1 MAAVTSLERILAAAA
16 GKPSDAIPVA
26 PYMGNW
32 GAVIAGV
39 PIDLYCRSGR
49 LMAEA
54 QMRAWEL
61 LGQDAVV
68 PQSDGYYIAEGF
80 GVQVEHHPGATPTVT
95 RVALEDPAAVDRL
108 KVPDAWRDGRM
119 PVYLEAI
126 ERLAAQLKGRVAIR
140 ATGTG
145 PFSLAGHILGAERF
159 VTKLALLAVEPRD
172 DTERALRR
180 LMDLATEALTGFAR
194 AALAAGADIVQ
205 AGDSLA
211 SLDMISPA
219 IYESWVLP
227 YEKAFFAAIRD
238 QCRASGALALLH
250 ICGDTTRILPL
261 MAATGADILEIDH
274 KVDLATARSLA
285 GDRVCLMGNLDPTGV
300 LLRSSPEGVRAAA
313 ARAIAAAGCLFVLGS
328 GCEVPPRAP
337 LENLRAMVAAARSPV
352 L

>member
-1 MAAVTSLERILAAAA
+1 MTSLERIRAAAA
-16 GKPSDAIPVA
+16 GLPTDCVAVA

-32 GAVIAGV
+32 GAVVAGV
-39 PIDLYCRSGR
+39 PIDSYCRSGR

-80 GVQVEHHPGATPTVT
+80 GVQVEHHPDSTPTVT
-95 RVALEDPAAVDRL
+95 RVALEDLAGVDRL
-108 KVPDAWRDGRM
+108 RVPDPWRDGRM

-126 ERLAAQLKGRVAIR
+126 ARLAAALKGRVAIR

-159 VTKLALLAVEPRD
+159 VTELAMLAVEPSEE
-172 DTERALRR
+172 TERALRR
-180 LMDLATEALTGFAR
+180 LMDLATEALTAFAR

-227 YEKAFFAAIRD
+227 CEKRFFARG
-238 QCRASGALALLH
+238 RASSAAPAAPSRCCTSAATPRGSCRSWPAPAPTSWRS
-250 ICGDTTRILPL
+250 TTRWIWQQP
-261 MAATGADILEIDH
+261 GGWP
-274 KVDLATARSLA
+274 ATASA
-285 GDRVCLMGNLDPTGV
+285 
-300 LLRSSPEGVRAAA
+300 
-313 ARAIAAAGCLFVLGS
+313 
-328 GCEVPPRAP
+328 
-337 LENLRAMVAAARSPV
+337 
-352 L
+352 